1 MDLFCR
7 KRQKN
12 PFEISQLSSELIF
25 SIRKKISCNR
35 VCKDFV
41 PDTCKRLLRAPFVCN
56 GCPSKTGCRKGSS
69 FDKLTQWD
77 TDKIMNHINSSA
89 RASLNGLPPIR
100 LAQLLFDQET
110 YHVFKLREIS
120 PDDIILTPDLIK

>member
-1 MDLFCR
+1 
-7 KRQKN
+7 
-12 PFEISQLSSELIF
+12 
-25 SIRKKISCNR
+25 
-35 VCKDFV
+35 
-41 PDTCKRLLRAPFVCN
+41 
-56 GCPSKTGCRKGSS
+56 
-69 FDKLTQWD
+69 
-77 TDKIMNHINSSA
+77 MNHINSSA